1 MIDICVR
8 MQARAEQGS
17 SISDFPILLTMGA
30 VENLV
35 YLPMVNWSN
44 KKVHKSRRVYNL
56 FKRAAMQNLVKTLL
70 NLLDRWLHYS

>member
-1 MIDICVR
+1 MKEIIISIDCHVDFDFRMIDICVR
-8 MQARAEQGS
+8 MLAHAEQGS

-44 KKVHKSRRVYNL
+44 K
-56 FKRAAMQNLVKTLL
+56 
-70 NLLDRWLHYS
+70 